1 MAWQATGTVL
11 SVVALDNSLPG
22 LSISLFLFFLF
33 LLLFLFSFFFF
44 FPFSFLFSSSPFL
57 LPFNVLYKRVA
68 HISEWPTTKS
78 TYNPENA
85 SLPKAPSI
93 NEILH
98 SLEIGLLSS

>member
-1 MAWQATGTVL
+1 MDHAVKLWGMRYTRFLCESIKTYARAKGGLGVGVTVTESSL
-11 SVVALDNSLPG
+11 IVLNVV
-22 LSISLFLFFLF
+22 
-33 LLLFLFSFFFF
+33 SFKKKA
-44 FPFSFLFSSSPFL
+44 
-57 LPFNVLYKRVA
+57 NVLYKRVA

-78 TYNPENA
+78 TYNPENT